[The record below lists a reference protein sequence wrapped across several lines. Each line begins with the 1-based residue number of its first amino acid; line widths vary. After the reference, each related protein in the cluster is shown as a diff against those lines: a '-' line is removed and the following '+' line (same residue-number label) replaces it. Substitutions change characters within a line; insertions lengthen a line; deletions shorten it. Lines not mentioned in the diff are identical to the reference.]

1 LTAPDDRGEV
11 LPGVPIDESRGD
23 GKDERVRFSD
33 DRRRGVPLFHVDL
46 DRVDGGTCV
55 LSVKGELDLHNSR
68 VLERALDAARERP
81 PTSVV
86 VVDLAE
92 CSLIDSTGLGIL
104 VKAGKRLRH
113 STDARI
119 AIACPD
125 PSVRKVFEMTALD
138 RLFPVCPT
146 RSSALAALADSAGA
160 GRPREAPAETDGS

>member
-1 LTAPDDRGEV
+1 MTAPDDRGEV

-23 GKDERVRFSD
+23 GKHGRVRFSD

-46 DRVDGGTCV
+46 DQVDGSACV
-55 LSVKGELDLHNSR
+55 LSVKGDLDLDTSQ
-68 VLERALDAARERP
+68 VFERALDAAHERR
-81 PTSVV
+81 PTSV

-104 VKAGKRLRH
+104 VKAGKGLRH

-125 PSVRKVFEMTALD
+125 PSVRKVFEVTALD
-138 RLFPVCPT
+138 RLFPICPT
-146 RSSALAALADSAGA
+146 RSSALAALADGARA
-160 GRPREAPAETDGS
+160 GRPRDVADETDGS